1 MVDIKGHARYLE
13 DKVLSSNVAKVSLTF
28 KETTVCQEFT
38 SDALYEIDYQD
49 LLTGDEKNA

>member
-1 MVDIKGHARYLE
+1 MVDIKGHFRYLE

-28 KETTVCQEFT
+28 KETTVYQEFT

>member
-13 DKVLSSNVAKVSLTF
+13 DKVLSSYVAKVSVTF
-28 KETTVCQEFT
+28 KDQEFT